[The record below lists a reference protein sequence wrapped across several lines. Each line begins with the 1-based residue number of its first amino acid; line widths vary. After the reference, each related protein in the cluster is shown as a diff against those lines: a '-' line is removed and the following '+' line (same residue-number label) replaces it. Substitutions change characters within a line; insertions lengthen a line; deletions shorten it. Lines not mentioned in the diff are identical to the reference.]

1 MGAGRM
7 LRHQGEGTFMLSEYM
22 DHAMRQARYEVLEDG
37 TYFGDIPEFD
47 GLWASGNTQEEC
59 ARELRE
65 TLEEWILLHIAD
77 HTPLPTVDNLS
88 LEDGKPI

>member
-1 MGAGRM
+1 M
-7 LRHQGEGTFMLSEYM
+7 LGEYM
-22 DHAMRQARYEVLEDG
+22 DHAMSRARYEVLEDS
-37 TYFGDIPEFD
+37 TCFGDIPGFD
-47 GLWASGNTQEEC
+47 GLWASGGTQEEC

-88 LEDGKPI
+88 LEVGKPV